1 MAKATNLMRK
11 THSLFLTSAIVA
23 LISSC
28 GPASNIQL
36 DQSGDPF
43 NAGGSFFA
51 QGSNVLDG
59 MIWQINRP
67 IRLEFNHPID
77 PDSINFGTI
86 QIRSTDPAAAG
97 NPVTGTFEIEAGS
110 LGRAIVFRPTCPTD
124 DFNSNGAFLPGDVG
138 YELVLPTKADSPTV
152 LRDTD
157 GRSLATGLRRT
168 FTTPPLTQP
177 AFLDL
182 VQGPAVV
189 TSVSFPEGLNFF
201 ADPDSV
207 VEIRFNQPIDGRS
220 VNLNTDNI
228 FLLYSDGEIGS
239 GNENTFATTNKVPGQ
254 LVLIENC
261 TVEGAFVEFR
271 VTGLLPV
278 NRNLRLQMSNLFG
291 DIVGQTNTSELVV
304 ATHATPTLTAIY
316 NDPSW
321 VETDETVDE
330 FRDDFDTNRFL
341 ALDEPIHLPLA
352 QVSDGFIAASFD
364 YPGVFVAEDNNFV
377 LTSGTIEVFTDTQT
391 TVTDSNNRQHT
402 VQNGV
407 MNVHDFTIN
416 TSATLRGRGSNPLVI
431 YATGE
436 VLINGTLDASG
447 NRATWPTSL
456 NSPQF
461 VEGGAAGEC
470 GGGRGGDA
478 SQIGDAE
485 TLRALPGDGP
495 FFITGGGGG
504 GGEGGFNGDT
514 TTGGIFGLNHTVVA
528 GGGGGGFALTE
539 NVSVL
544 WEDWSLATGWVPDN
558 VDNKGPDHHT
568 TIAQATNHAHT
579 QMVSTIGVSDTTPNG
594 NGIFGAE
601 DGIRGVNS
609 TSLLVVF
616 SGPLGMEDALPE
628 VIFDGFAAGTNDAL
642 YNPAWTTGTEP
653 PFDFGSP
660 TAGPDPGLAG
670 PTPFSNDLTDLNT
683 LNDFWGSRLMRD
695 GSVIRGELLTPW
707 AGAGGGGSGD
717 SMLIE
722 VWDANGDGVDDP
734 LLSFFPVVPFS
745 KSANQISSGWDSY
758 RKGAGGG
765 GGGGQVLI
773 MAIGVIR
780 LGASSEIQVNGGIGF
795 SGESLIYSDN
805 GVSGSGGGAGG
816 HLVLHSSTG
825 LDLTSINVGS
835 ADFAAEVV
843 NLNAADTIQAF
854 GGRRGWAGPSYYR
867 HTGGISGNSKDGN
880 ATFAVGRGGAGANG
894 VIQIHVP
901 DPLSD
906 IMWPP
911 AAAAGILDFIAQ
923 DTAAG
928 ENPTDAVEEMLNLF
942 TAPQAY
948 SLIPFFSSK
957 SMVVSE
963 WIDTGLAELRLGQ
976 PATYPKYGDPLLDFT
991 GINPANGLVGKQG
1004 QMVLPLSDIAT
1015 GGTGVVTF
1023 EPFSLSIAN
1032 ASTFFEAKF
1041 LRLPNLL
1048 IGYDVLPSDI
1058 ATSTFEVVSANYN
1071 AATDIMALTSA
1082 VGDGPM
1088 TFALDGG
1095 NPTWSVREK
1104 FFRIDTVGAKN
1115 SLPSSTSITFEF
1127 QGADEDASLPPG
1139 SGMPGDPLAVGSVVW
1154 HTNLDLLDGLR
1165 FIRYRVIFNADAQTN
1180 GINLS
1185 SPLPSIDYVK
1195 VPLLW

>member
-1 MAKATNLMRK
+1 MAKATNPMRK
-11 THSLFLTSAIVA
+11 TQSLFLASAVVA
-23 LISSC
+23 LIYSC
-28 GPASNIQL
+28 GPSSNIKL
-36 DQSGDPF
+36 DQDGDPF

-67 IRLEFNHPID
+67 IRLEFNHSID
-77 PDSINFGTI
+77 PDSISFGTI
-86 QIRSTDPAAAG
+86 QIRSTDAAAAG

-124 DFNSNGAFLPGDVG
+124 DFNSNGAFIPGEVG
-138 YELVLPTKADSPTV
+138 YEIILPTKEDSPTV

-157 GRSLATGLRRT
+157 GRSLSSGLRRT

-201 ADPDSV
+201 ADPDPV

-239 GNENTFATTNKVPGQ
+239 GNETTFAATNKVPGQ

-278 NRNLRLQMSNLFG
+278 NRNLSLQMSNLFG
-291 DIVGQTNTSELVV
+291 DIVGQTNTSALVV
-304 ATHATPTLTAIY
+304 GTHTTPTLTAIY
-316 NDPSW
+316 NDPDW

-330 FRDDFDTNRFL
+330 FRDDFDTNQFL

-377 LTSGTIEVFTDTQT
+377 LNSGVTVEVFTDSQS

-416 TSATLRGRGSNPLVI
+416 SAATFRGRGANPLVI
-431 YATGE
+431 YATGT
-436 VLINGTLDASG
+436 VVINGTLNASG
-447 NRATWPTSL
+447 NLATWPTSL

-485 TLRALPGDGP
+485 TLRAMSGNGP
-495 FFITGGGGG
+495 FFIIGGGGG
-504 GGEGGFNGDT
+504 GGEGGFNGDAG
-514 TTGGIFGLNHTVVA
+514 TGGILGLNTTVVA

-539 NVSVL
+539 NEAVL
-544 WEDWSLATGWVPDN
+544 WTEWPVSTGWVPNN
-558 VDNKGPDHHT
+558 VDNGGPDHWVDT
-568 TIAQATNHAHT
+568 DSHAHT
-579 QMVSTIGVSDTTPNG
+579 QMVPSIGPPPNG

-609 TSLLVVF
+609 LTVSFGVAG
-616 SGPLGMEDALPE
+616 GPLGMEDALPE
-628 VIFDGFAAGTNDAL
+628 TVIDLFAGAANSPL
-642 YNPAWTTGTEP
+642 YNEAWTTGTVP
-653 PFDFGSP
+653 PFLFGDP

-670 PTPFSNDLTDLNT
+670 PTPFSNDLLGLNT

-695 GSVIRGELLTPW
+695 GSVVRGELLTPW
-707 AGAGGGGSGD
+707 AGSGGGGSGD

-722 VWDANGDGVDDP
+722 VYDADGDGADDP
-734 LLSFFPVVPFS
+734 LLSFYPVVPFQR
-745 KSANQISSGWDSY
+745 SANNISQGWDSY

-773 MAIGVIR
+773 MAIGMIK
-780 LGASSEIQVNGGIGF
+780 LGAISKIQCNGGIGF
-795 SGESLIYSDN
+795 SGESLIFSDN
-805 GVSGSGGGAGG
+805 GISGSGGGAGG

-825 LDLTSINVGS
+825 LDLTSINVGT
-835 ADFAAEVV
+835 AANAAQVV
-843 NLNAADTIQAF
+843 NLTPTDNVQAY
-854 GGRRGWAGPSYYR
+854 GGRRGWAGPSYS
-867 HTGGISGNSKDGN
+867 TNTVGGRKDGN
-880 ATFAVGRGGAGANG
+880 DTFAVGRGGAGANG

-901 DPLSD
+901 DPVND
-906 IMWPP
+906 ILWPP
-911 AAAAGILDFIAQ
+911 AAEDGILDFIAT
-923 DTAAG
+923 DTAVG
-928 ENPTDAVEEMLNLF
+928 ESPTDAVEEMLNLF

-948 SLIPFFSSK
+948 SLIPFFSSQ

-976 PATYPKYGDPLLDFT
+976 PGTYPKYGDPLLDFS
-991 GINPANGLVGKQG
+991 GINPGNGLVGKLG
-1004 QMVLPLSDIAT
+1004 DSVLPLSDIAT

-1023 EPFSLSIAN
+1023 EPFSLTIPD
-1032 ASTFFEAKF
+1032 ASTLFEAKF
-1041 LRLPNLL
+1041 TRLPNLL
-1048 IGYDVLPSDI
+1048 IGYDILPSDI

-1071 AATDIMALTSA
+1071 AGTDTMVLTSEI
-1082 VGDGPM
+1082 GDGPL

-1095 NPTWSVREK
+1095 NPIWSVREK
-1104 FFRIDTVGAKN
+1104 FFRVDTIGAKN
-1115 SLPSSTSITFEF
+1115 SLPASTSITFEF

-1139 SGMPGDPLAVGSVVW
+1139 SGLPGDPVAVGSIVW
-1154 HTNLDLLDGLR
+1154 HTNLDLLDGQR

-1180 GINLS
+1180 GIDLS
-1185 SPLPSIDYVK
+1185 SPLPSVDYVK